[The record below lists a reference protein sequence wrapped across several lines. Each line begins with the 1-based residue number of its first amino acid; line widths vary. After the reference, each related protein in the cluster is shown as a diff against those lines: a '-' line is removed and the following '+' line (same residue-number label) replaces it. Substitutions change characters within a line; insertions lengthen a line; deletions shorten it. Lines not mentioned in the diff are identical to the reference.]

1 MPDGSADRHC
11 CVVPRARRQIIST
24 IRKEP
29 APSSSVAPSGL
40 SNRGYVE
47 LYERL
52 RRIAREY
59 EGGHA
64 DGDRCLVAE
73 AAKELLGTDLAARVW
88 AGPPDLDGLDE
99 APGFCVAYLCGLLDG
114 SVGTCVDDDFNTRF
128 DGCSRKIATIRAKLS
143 KYARSWRSVLIVGER
158 GSGKGQ
164 FMRAVAAARDSTV
177 LTVNLAAVS
186 ENLADSELFGHV
198 RGAFTD
204 ATTTRAGLIQTAS
217 DARGALYLDD
227 VAECPESVQ
236 ARLLTCLDDGV
247 FRPVGSDKIV
257 SIGRGRDRQFRVF
270 ASSQPGALHK
280 VRPDL
285 RDRLAGLLVEIPP
298 IRDSKLDVLLLADVA
313 LQVQSGRKTATRRT
327 RFSSGAR
334 RVLLSYSWPGNIR
347 QLFNVVGR
355 VLMATEGTATI
366 GATAVAA
373 ALDVEQRLATLS
385 ACAGG
390 DDLVSASAESFPT
403 LAESEARLVQAALAR
418 TGGNVTRAAA
428 LLGVN
433 RTTLHRRISRAQR
446 QRNRSTENCE

>member
-1 MPDGSADRHC
+1 MTTC
-11 CVVPRARRQIIST
+11 QEEIIST

-29 APSSSVAPSGL
+29 APSSSVAPGGL

-59 EGGHA
+59 EGRHA
-64 DGDRCLVAE
+64 DRDRCLVAE
-73 AAKELLGTDLAARVW
+73 AAKELLGTDLAERVW
-88 AGPPDLDGLDE
+88 AGLPDLDGLDE
-99 APGFCVAYLCGLLDG
+99 AQGFCVAYLCGLLDG
-114 SVGTCVDDDFNTRF
+114 SVGTRVDGDFNTRF
-128 DGCSRKIATIRAKLS
+128 DGCSRKIATIRTRLA

-257 SIGRGRDRQFRVF
+257 SIGRGWDRQFRVF

-355 VLMATEGTATI
+355 MLMAAEGSATI
-366 GATAVAA
+366 GAAAVVA
-373 ALDVEQRLATLS
+373 ALDVEQRLAMLS
-385 ACAGG
+385 ACAR
-390 DDLVSASAESFPT
+390 DDDPRSESVESFPT

-433 RTTLHRRISRAQR
+433 RTTLHRRISRARR
-446 QRNRSTENCE
+446 QRGIASQGKS